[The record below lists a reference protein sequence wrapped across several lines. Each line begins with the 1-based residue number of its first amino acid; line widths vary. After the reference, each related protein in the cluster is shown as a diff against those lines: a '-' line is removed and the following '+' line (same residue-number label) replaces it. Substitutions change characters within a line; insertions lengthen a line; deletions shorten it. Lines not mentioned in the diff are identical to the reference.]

1 MQIGSISQLRK
12 LTISFTLLSAGLLA
26 HTFSSGSYVGLQ
38 DFLFYCTVNLLLT
51 FLITPALLE
60 GPRLAMMILLSQ
72 GMTHFLSGGEGNN
85 SDQMLLSHLIASIV
99 VYQVVKNFDQAFEK
113 ALTVI
118 ESFLPVKLTTFKVIS
133 LNYQCFIH
141 LQIFINFLITLG
153 PIHSRAPPFENR

>member
-1 MQIGSISQLRK
+1 MRINSSQVRK
-12 LTISFTLLSAGLLA
+12 LIISFTLLSAGLIA
-26 HTFSSGSYVGLQ
+26 HAFASGSYVGFN
-38 DFLFYCTVNLLLT
+38 DFLFYCGINLLLT
-51 FLITPALLE
+51 FLITPVLLE
-60 GPRLAMMILLSQ
+60 GPRLALIILLSQ
-72 GMTHFLSGGEGNN
+72 GMTHFLSGGADNN
-85 SDQMLLSHLIASIV
+85 SGQMLLSHLISSVV

-141 LQIFINFLITLG
+141 LQIFTNFLISLG

>member
-38 DFLFYCTVNLLLT
+38 DFLFYCIVNLLLT

-85 SDQMLLSHLIASIV
+85 SGQMLLSHLIASIV
-99 VYQVVKNFDQAFEK
+99 VYYLVKNFDQAFEK

-133 LNYQCFIH
+133 LNYQFLIH
-141 LQIFINFLITLG
+141 LQIFINFLISLG

>member
-26 HTFSSGSYVGLQ
+26 HTFSSGSYVGLK

-72 GMTHFLSGGEGNN
+72 GMTHFLSGGAANN

-99 VYQVVKNFDQAFEK
+99 VYHLVKNFDQAFEK

-141 LQIFINFLITLG
+141 LQIFINFLIPLG
-153 PIHSRAPPFENR
+153 PIKSRAPPFENR